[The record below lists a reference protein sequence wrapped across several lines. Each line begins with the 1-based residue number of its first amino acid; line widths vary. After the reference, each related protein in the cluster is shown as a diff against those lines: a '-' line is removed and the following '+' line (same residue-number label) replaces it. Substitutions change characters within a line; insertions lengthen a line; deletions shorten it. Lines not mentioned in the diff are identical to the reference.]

1 MATGAGLRLAA
12 MAGKTSAI
20 VAVEL
25 LAAAQGV
32 ELRKPLATSD
42 RLQDAHAIV
51 RKCAAFWD
59 RDRAF
64 APDLA
69 RMRASVEAG
78 DFARFVSTLDG

>member
-1 MATGAGLRLAA
+1 LQ
-12 MAGKTSAI
+12 TSA
-20 VAVEL
+20 
-25 LAAAQGV
+25 
-32 ELRKPLATSD
+32 

-51 RKCAAFWD
+51 RRSAAFWN

-78 DFARFVSTLDG
+78 DFARFVALQCITAL